1 MKRTTLRLLAA
12 ITLAALGAGTAL
24 ADEPKLEKVTIAQAL
39 KWRKPG
45 DEIPGWKKSNS
56 RRMIIWDEHR
66 VHLAARK
73 LEKAGEVEVKVS
85 ARFTR
90 YKAVR

>member
-1 MKRTTLRLLAA
+1 MT
-12 ITLAALGAGTAL
+12 
-24 ADEPKLEKVTIAQAL
+24 ADESAVLAFLRTKARGVSARTIAQAL